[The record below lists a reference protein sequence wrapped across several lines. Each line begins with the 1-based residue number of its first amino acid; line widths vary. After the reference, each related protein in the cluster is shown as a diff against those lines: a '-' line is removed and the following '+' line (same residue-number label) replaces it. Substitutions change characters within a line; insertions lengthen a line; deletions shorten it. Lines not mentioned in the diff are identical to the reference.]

1 MSEEQIND
9 NGSGSGQPD
18 GADQTTDQ
26 AGDQSQQP
34 EGNAQNGD
42 QAGTQSEPESEPET
56 QPQAETQ
63 ATESP
68 AEPVAQPVLFRI
80 EQARN
85 LPELDKD
92 VKAEPAGLDKI
103 TFQAFK
109 ATDGRTMRVVELDGT
124 LYAQEA

>member
-1 MSEEQIND
+1 MSKKNQ
-9 NGSGSGQPD
+9 
-18 GADQTTDQ
+18 DQ
-26 AGDQSQQP
+26 AKQISADPKPVEDAKPAADEGKAQAGEQAQQP
-34 EGNAQNGD
+34 EG
-42 QAGTQSEPESEPET
+42 
-56 QPQAETQ
+56 ETQ
-63 ATESP
+63 AGEQ
-68 AEPVAQPVLFRI
+68 AQPVLFRI

-92 VKAEPAGLDKI
+92 VKAEPAGFDKI